1 MNNKKRNYQI
11 IATLGPLTKNK
22 IDELIDAGAT
32 GFRLNCSHLSLQEL
46 SRWLLKLEKAFTKL
60 GDSLPVWLDLQ
71 GAKLRIGK
79 LSKNILLNRG
89 DVVQF
94 KNNYRQRSEVIP
106 LPHQSVF
113 EKMHNGDEI
122 LLDDGKIKLQAT
134 EIKKNEFFAEVTIPG
149 ELSSFK
155 GFIIKNNEPPINEVA
170 NRDRSFIE
178 QTLDL
183 GFVGYAISY
192 LQTADELQL
201 FKNLAIGKQFTAKI
215 EREQA
220 FNQLKQFGDAADV
233 SWLCRGDL
241 GASAQIYDL
250 YQFEKDFAD
259 QMAPISKPY
268 LIAGQVLENM
278 VVHNAPSRSEIA
290 HLGFLFENGYS
301 GVVLSDETAIGEF
314 PVETVAFCREYFEY
328 LFD

>member
-1 MNNKKRNYQI
+1 MNTTQRKYQI
-11 IATLGPLTKNK
+11 IATLGPSTKNK
-22 IDELIDAGAT
+22 SDELIDVGAT

-46 SRWLLKLEKAFTKL
+46 SRWLLKLEKVFNKT
-60 GDSLPVWLDLQ
+60 GDTLPVWLDLQ

-79 LSKNILLNRG
+79 LNKSLLLNRG
-89 DVVQF
+89 EILRF
-94 KNNYRQRSEVIP
+94 KNIYRQRSEVIP

-113 EKMHNGDEI
+113 EKLQKDDEI
-122 LLDDGKIKLQAT
+122 LMDDGKIKLQVT
-134 EIKKNEFFAEVTIPG
+134 ETRKNEFSAEVIIPG
-149 ELSSFK
+149 VLNSFK
-155 GFIIKNNEPPINEVA
+155 GFVMKNNELPINEVA
-170 NRDRSFIE
+170 NRDSTFIE

-183 GFVGYAISY
+183 EFVGYAISY

-201 FKNLAIGKQFTAKI
+201 FKSLAKGKQFSAKI

-220 FNQLKQFGDAADV
+220 FNFLKQFGEAADV

-259 QMAPISKPY
+259 QMAPIGKPY

-278 VVHNAPSRSEIA
+278 VTHNTPSRSEIA
-290 HLGFLFENGYS
+290 HLGFLFEHGFA

-314 PVETVAFCREYFEY
+314 PVEAVAFCREYFDY
-328 LFD
+328 LMH